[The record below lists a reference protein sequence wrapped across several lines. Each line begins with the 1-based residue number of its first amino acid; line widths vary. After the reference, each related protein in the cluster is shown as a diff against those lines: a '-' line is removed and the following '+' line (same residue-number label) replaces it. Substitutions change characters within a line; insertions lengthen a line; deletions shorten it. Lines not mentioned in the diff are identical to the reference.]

1 MAEEASTSSKPGRG
15 AGLGSLALILLVVL
29 GLNQWLGSRAA
40 RGEGQV
46 LRELAR
52 PGDILM
58 LSSTTCAIC
67 KNASAWLKAQQ
78 VPHRECLIEDDAACA
93 AEYRARGA
101 IGTPTFVVRG
111 QTVLGFDRRRI
122 GEILR
127 EPVKEAS

>member
-1 MAEEASTSSKPGRG
+1 MAERKESKRG
-15 AGLGSLALILLVVL
+15 AGLWSLVLILLVVL
-29 GLNQWLGSRAA
+29 GGSQWLGGRAA

-67 KNASAWLKAQQ
+67 KQAGAWLAEQR
-78 VPHRECLIEDDAACA
+78 VPHRECLIERDAACA
-93 AEYRARGA
+93 AEFQARGA

-127 EPVKEAS
+127 APS